1 MLKHILS
8 LTLFFVGIATVMA
21 QSTYVQFIYDTRGNR
36 MGRQIVI
43 LRLRKATL
51 DADTTSKLD
60 TNAIVDRLCKAK
72 VLIYPNPIIGEI
84 TVKVQEEENTEPIHG
99 TLQVFNVLGN
109 KVGET
114 TIKEGIGNFDFQ
126 YQATGTYILRI
137 NYNNNNLDWKVL
149 KE

>member
-1 MLKHILS
+1 MYKFILMLA
-8 LTLFFVGIATVMA
+8 IAMCSFLDIMA

-36 MGRQIVI
+36 VGRQIVI
-43 LRLRKATL
+43 GPHRKADVL
-51 DADTTSKLD
+51 SNKILD
-60 TNAIVDRLCKAK
+60 TNAIVDRVGKAK

-84 TVKVQEEENTEPIHG
+84 TVKVQDEENTEPIHG

-137 NYNNNNLDWKVL
+137 NYNNNNLDWKIL

>member
-1 MLKHILS
+1 MYKFILMLA
-8 LTLFFVGIATVMA
+8 IAMCSFLDIMA

-36 MGRQIVI
+36 VGRQIVI
-43 LRLRKATL
+43 GPHRKGDVL
-51 DADTTSKLD
+51 SNKILD
-60 TNAIVDRLCKAK
+60 TNAIVDRVGKAK

-84 TVKVQEEENTEPIHG
+84 TVKVQDEENTEPIHG

>member
-8 LTLFFVGIATVMA
+8 LALFFIGIATVMA

-36 MGRQIVI
+36 MGRQII
-43 LRLRKATL
+43 IGPHRKGNVL
-51 DADTTSKLD
+51 SNKDLD
-60 TNAIVDRLCKAK
+60 TNAIVDRVGKAK

-84 TVKVQEEENTEPIHG
+84 TVKVQDEENTEPIHG

-126 YQATGTYILRI
+126 HQATGTYILRI